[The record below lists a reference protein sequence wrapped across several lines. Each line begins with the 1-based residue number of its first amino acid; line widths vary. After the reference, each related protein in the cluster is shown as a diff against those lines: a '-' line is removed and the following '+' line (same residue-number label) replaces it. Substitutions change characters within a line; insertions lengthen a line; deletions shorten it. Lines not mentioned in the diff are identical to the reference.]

1 MVMVKQCCYC
11 IPLRIASFLIGL
23 LFAIDG
29 IAQVVIA
36 ILHKNPLSMHLTAI
50 NPILGWVYIAEN
62 ALLGVVGLFGILS
75 ALVASF
81 ALMKWY
87 ARAFWVTTAVTLLW
101 ETASFVLAYTRSQET
116 IDSCRSQLLNLANTT
131 VIGNVA
137 PVSKN
142 DTEAQTYGEATCEA
156 SVKAGLIAIGVIL
169 LVGQI
174 LQVGRRGLDCGF
186 CSVGGRK
193 EGWGILRYRSRD
205 DYGQCSLRG

>member
-1 MVMVKQCCYC
+1 M
-11 IPLRIASFLIGL
+11 L
-23 LFAIDG
+23 LLYTSQDRELPHRA
-29 IAQVVIA
+29 AVCA
-36 ILHKNPLSMHLTAI
+36 LSMHLTAI

-156 SVKAGLIAIGVIL
+156 SVKAGMIAIGVIL

-174 LQVGRRGLDCGF
+174 LQMYFGLVISSYVSQLREQHRGHRLRDTDWDRDE
-186 CSVGGRK
+186 SVVDLAERNQPPTHMAANPLHK
-193 EGWGILRYRSRD
+193 
-205 DYGQCSLRG
+205 